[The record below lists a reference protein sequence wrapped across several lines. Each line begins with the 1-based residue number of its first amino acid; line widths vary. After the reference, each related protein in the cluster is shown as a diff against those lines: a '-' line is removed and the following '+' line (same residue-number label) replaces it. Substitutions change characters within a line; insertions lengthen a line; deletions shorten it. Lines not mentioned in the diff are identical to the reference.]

1 MTGVKFLIDRDFS
14 YGIDV
19 SETDARLN
27 AGSLILLEP
36 ARDNPVGV
44 PTKLT
49 NYASSAALSLTGF
62 AVDEVTIR
70 NTLVNIGG
78 SAERTAKGALHGLYP
93 AGISAGTP
101 RGALS
106 GVMPAAVL
114 NYMKANPTHAYYLSI
129 HAVVTKIST
138 VTGADGITIAG
149 INGTAD
155 PQDGSQ
161 LTPIIYQNK
170 STGAVAGGRNDSAN
184 TLGRSSTTNY
194 NHPFHVDVAQSAL
207 ILNTS
212 TSTNSVRDE
221 IFTIGSPSATAGR
234 YAGCPSWALYSLY
247 LEDLTISGQTYAEAH
262 AKSQA
267 VYDTRFGSGGVYA
280 NDTWTIPA

>member
-1 MTGVKFLIDRDFS
+1 MTGVKFIIDRDFS

-19 SETDARLN
+19 SETDSRLN

-36 ARDNPVGV
+36 ARDNPAGIPVQ
-44 PTKLT
+44 LT
-49 NYASSAALSLTGF
+49 NYAVGSAQVLTG
-62 AVDEVTIR
+62 ATVDAVTIR
-70 NTLVNIGG
+70 NTLASIGG
-78 SAERTAKGALHGLYP
+78 AVERTSKGALHGIYP
-93 AGISAGTP
+93 VGVSAGTP
-101 RGALS
+101 RGVLS
-106 GVMPAAVL
+106 GILPPAIL
-114 NYMKANPTHAYYLSI
+114 SYMKANPTHAYYLSM

-194 NHPFHVDVAQSAL
+194 NQPFHVDVAQSSL

-234 YAGCPSWALYSLY
+234 YSGCPSWALYSLY

-267 VYDTRFGSGGVYA
+267 IYDIRFGAGGVYA